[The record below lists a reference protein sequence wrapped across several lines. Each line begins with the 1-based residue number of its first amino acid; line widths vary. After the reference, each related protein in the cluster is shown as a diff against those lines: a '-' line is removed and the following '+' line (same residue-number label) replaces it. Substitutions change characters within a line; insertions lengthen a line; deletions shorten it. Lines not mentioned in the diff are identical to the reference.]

1 LDNCFHTP
9 DPGNAGGGK
18 IEYMDIRNWLQ
29 LTADQLKETG
39 WLQWAGLISGILE
52 VLLARA
58 NKIAL
63 YPAGIISSAI
73 AVYLLLMAGLYGES
87 LLSLYY
93 IIMSIYGWWYW
104 VKKKN
109 KPVVKITWT
118 SKQEWMTV
126 ASIVIAGYLLLYFTL
141 KYLTPSTV
149 PHLDA
154 LVTSTAWAGM
164 WLLARRKMEN
174 WILLNV
180 SNAIAIPLLFYK
192 ELPLYGLL
200 TIFLFVVAV
209 QGYFSWRKKIDH
221 DAFAVAS

>member
-1 LDNCFHTP
+1 
-9 DPGNAGGGK
+9 
-18 IEYMDIRNWLQ
+18 MDIGNWLQ

-39 WLQWAGLISGILE
+39 WLQWAGLISGVLE
-52 VLLARA
+52 VLLARS

-87 LLSLYY
+87 LLSMYY

-104 VKKKN
+104 IKKKN
-109 KPVVKITWT
+109 KPVIKITWT
-118 SKQEWMTV
+118 TKREWMTV
-126 ASIVIAGYLLLYFTL
+126 ISIVVTGYLLLYFTL
-141 KYLTPSTV
+141 RYFTPSTV

-154 LVTSTAWAGM
+154 FVTSTAWAGM

-174 WILLNV
+174 WILLNI
-180 SNAIAIPLLFYK
+180 SNAVAIPLLFYK

-209 QGYFSWRKKIDH
+209 LGYFSWRKKIDH
-221 DAFAVAS
+221 DTFAIAS